1 MEEFVEGY
9 MKLKARMEAMKSN
22 NTVVLSMTI
31 SDKKS
36 RDRDNLHKQIRNKEK
51 ASKQNDQT

>member
-9 MKLKARMEAMKSN
+9 MRLKARMEAMKSN

-31 SDKKS
+31 SDKKT
-36 RDRDNLHKQIRNKEK
+36 RDRTNMIKNNRMKEK
-51 ASKQNDQT
+51 ASPKP